1 MLTLKEIHAD
11 ILDVTEKVIS
21 VGLSNKE
28 NYPNV
33 ENLGNGISQIGISG
47 VSDLAVALKKVPY
60 KDLYAALEHAK
71 FYNFI
76 LADGGIIQMI
86 YIFKN

>member
-1 MLTLKEIHAD
+1 MLTLREIHAD

-47 VSDLAVALKKVPY
+47 VSDLAVALKKSS
-60 KDLYAALEHAK
+60 L
-71 FYNFI
+71 
-76 LADGGIIQMI
+76 
-86 YIFKN
+86 

>member
-28 NYPNV
+28 NYPSV
-33 ENLGNGISQIGISG
+33 EKLGNGVSQIGISG
-47 VSDLAVALKKVPY
+47 VSDLAVALKKFLI
-60 KDLYAALEHAK
+60 KIFMLLLSML
-71 FYNFI
+71 NFI
-76 LADGGIIQMI
+76 IL
-86 YIFKN
+86 F